1 MSHSPSQSQSQA
13 SVQIQSTSTFHV
25 LHSRQSLTKLAHSRA
40 NLSSHAAKMGSCE
53 HGSSLKRVL
62 QSRLG
67 LRGLGRRRR
76 RRIALSRTSYLP
88 AERANA
94 SDSVVYLGVW
104 WVKNS
109 DLNRSFFF
117 PYIEIRRMS

>member
-1 MSHSPSQSQSQA
+1 MSHSPSQTQSQA
-13 SVQIQSTSTFHV
+13 SVQMQSTSTFHV
-25 LHSRQSLTKLAHSRA
+25 LHSRQSLTNPAHSRA
-40 NLSSHAAKMGSCE
+40 NPSSHAAKMGSCE

-88 AERANA
+88 AERVNA

-104 WVKNS
+104 GGVK
-109 DLNRSFFF
+109 
-117 PYIEIRRMS
+117 IVI